1 MVRRVPEVEIDT
13 FSDSK
18 NLRSKRG
25 KNDENGE
32 KNLDAMKERYNS
44 SLVALASCR
53 RKWDFDRS
61 NFQQEQSTEFLKP
74 DVYTNPM
81 NQFCQRLAEKKYSV
95 QYKPETQPEE
105 DGVKFRKPVGRTMLG

>member
-1 MVRRVPEVEIDT
+1 MVRRVPETEIDT
-13 FSDSK
+13 FSDKK
-18 NLRSKRG
+18 NKAKSV
-25 KNDENGE
+25 ENGE

-81 NQFCQRLAEKKYSV
+81 N
-95 QYKPETQPEE
+95 
-105 DGVKFRKPVGRTMLG
+105 